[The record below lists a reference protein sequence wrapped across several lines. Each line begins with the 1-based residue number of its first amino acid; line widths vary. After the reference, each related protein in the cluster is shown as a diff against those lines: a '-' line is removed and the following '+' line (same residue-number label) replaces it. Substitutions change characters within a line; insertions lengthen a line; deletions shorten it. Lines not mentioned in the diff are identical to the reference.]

1 MRERAARVIVVEDGK
16 SKYPPL
22 NREGGVAG
30 ARFSPFLLFLLL
42 LCLPFTAFA
51 EYSTKEI
58 ESLRITVDTDWPG
71 QGTSGYL
78 PIRFD
83 ITNLAEAR
91 EIEIVVSQQHYY
103 NPYRGGVYSG
113 GNYDGG
119 STTTQQRVQL
129 ERGARVKFT
138 MALPVFAHNE
148 NFEIQIRERGRRLSA
163 FNLYDSFE
171 SALPVDEASV
181 LVVSNPSTPLGV
193 KAQTWLRTI
202 APGSGAFSGYR
213 LSAARGVIVTGP
225 IPGRGSPG
233 SVSPT
238 GPPLDFL
245 LDPERLPDSWL
256 AFTSLRAV
264 LLGPAEWNQL
274 NAAQKDALLTWTAA
288 GGDLL
293 LVDGPIE
300 TVLPQRSG
308 AAANA
313 GNDLIRPYYFGHIH
327 LLKSDD
333 ITSQGLGDIIL
344 RRLNNSIDAIGRG
357 SWSGWGLPANRARDW
372 GWIAE
377 RGFRMP
383 VEGVGEVP
391 SRMYLSILGL
401 FVVLIGPLNYLY
413 LWRKRRQV
421 LLVFTVPLISAVF
434 ILLLV
439 AYGVLLE
446 GFDVRVRAATFT
458 VLDEG
463 ARHVATRASVSLYTG
478 GVAPSAGV
486 RFPSDV
492 AVYPLGTDS
501 YGPRGEF
508 SLDLTGAQT
517 FQAGLLR
524 ARTPANFEQ
533 IAFRPARERLSFER
547 SGNELRV
554 VNGLGA
560 TIRHLVYREGG
571 HVYTL
576 DGELAAGERA
586 VLKTGA
592 GANPAVAL
600 RTLPPGP
607 AGRLQEVIKSQPA
620 EGSYLAVLETS
631 PFWEPGVDG
640 PVESGSFHLVLG
652 LRGNL

>member
-1 MRERAARVIVVEDGK
+1 
-16 SKYPPL
+16 
-22 NREGGVAG
+22 
-30 ARFSPFLLFLLL
+30 
-42 LCLPFTAFA
+42 
-51 EYSTKEI
+51 
-58 ESLRITVDTDWPG
+58 LRITVDTDWPG
-71 QGTSGYL
+71 QGTSGYF

-103 NPYRGGVYSG
+103 NPYRAGVYSR
-113 GNYDGG
+113 NYDGG

-129 ERGARVKFT
+129 KRGNRVTFT

-148 NFEIQIRERGRRLSA
+148 NFQIQIRERGRRLSA

-181 LVVSNPSTPLGV
+181 LVASNPSSPLGV
-193 KAQTWLRTI
+193 KAQTWLRRI
-202 APGSGAFSGYR
+202 APGSGAFPGYR
-213 LSAARGVIVTGP
+213 LRSAGVTLAPGLGGGATGG
-225 IPGRGSPG
+225 IGSPL
-233 SVSPT
+233 
-238 GPPLDFL
+238 LDFMM
-245 LDPERLPDSWL
+245 DPQRLPTNWL

-264 LLGPAEWNQL
+264 LLGPAEWNPL
-274 NAAQKDALLTWTAA
+274 SEAQKGALLTWTAA

-300 TVLPQRSG
+300 TVLPPGSAR
-308 AAANA
+308 ATNA
-313 GNDLIRPYYFGHIH
+313 GNDRIHPYYFGHIH

-333 ITSQGLGDIIL
+333 ITSQGLGSIML
-344 RRLNNSIDAIGRG
+344 RGLNNSIDAIGRG
-357 SWSGWGLPANRARDW
+357 SLFGWGLPANRAKDW

-401 FVVLIGPLNYLY
+401 FVLLIGPLNYLY
-413 LWRKRRQV
+413 LWRKHRQV

-434 ILLLV
+434 ILFLV

-458 VLDEG
+458 ILDEG
-463 ARHVATRASVSLYTG
+463 ARHAATRASVSLYTG

-501 YGPRGEF
+501 YGPREEF
-508 SLDLTGAQT
+508 SLDLTGTQT
-517 FQAGLLR
+517 FQAGLLQ
-524 ARTPANFEQ
+524 ARSPGNYEQ
-533 IAFRPARERLSFER
+533 IAFRPARERLNFER

-560 TIRHLVYREGG
+560 TIHHLVYREGG
-571 HVYTL
+571 QVYTL
-576 DGELAAGERA
+576 DGKLAAGERA

-631 PFWEPGVDG
+631 PFWEPGVDS

-652 LRGNL
+652 FRGPLPLGEGGRRPGEGA